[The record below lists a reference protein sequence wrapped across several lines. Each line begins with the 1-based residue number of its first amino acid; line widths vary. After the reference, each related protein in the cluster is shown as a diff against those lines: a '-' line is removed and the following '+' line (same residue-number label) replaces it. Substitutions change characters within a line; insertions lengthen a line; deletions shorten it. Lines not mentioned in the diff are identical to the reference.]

1 MKPRSEYIPDS
12 MELYEYF
19 LFFYSFQKI
28 VDEWKDMNARIGV
41 LEGDSS
47 NIVELIRKTYSVSVF
62 HIKIRFDS

>member
-1 MKPRSEYIPDS
+1 
-12 MELYEYF
+12 
-19 LFFYSFQKI
+19 
-28 VDEWKDMNARIGV
+28 MNARIGV